1 MQTTDEQIIKLTVNR
16 LAYLLVSV
24 ILVTNTV
31 SLTVQR
37 VSNNQERIDYI
48 DQANKRRLEHAIIEQ
63 DYKHQIEALIND
75 LKNKEQDLREA
86 EEDIVEWK
94 QKFEEK

>member
-1 MQTTDEQIIKLTVNR
+1 METTDEQIIKLTVNK

-24 ILVTNTV
+24 ILITNTV

-37 VSNNQERIDYI
+37 VSNNQERINYI
-48 DQANKRRLEHAIIEQ
+48 DQANKRRLKHAIIEQ
-63 DYKHQIEALIND
+63 DYKHKIESLKND

-86 EEDIVEWK
+86 FEDIDECK
-94 QKFEEK
+94 EKNPL